1 MTSSTHG
8 EHQQELDKLTR
19 EELISQYEKK
29 VSDMAQL
36 AEYGTTNEERRAYE
50 TKKPP
55 PQAPRTTT
63 GI

>member
-36 AEYGTTNEERRAYE
+36 NTELQMKNDELVRQRN
-50 TKKPP
+50 
-55 PQAPRTTT
+55 
-63 GI
+63 

>member
-36 AEYGTTNEERRAYE
+36 NTELQMKKQRRACE